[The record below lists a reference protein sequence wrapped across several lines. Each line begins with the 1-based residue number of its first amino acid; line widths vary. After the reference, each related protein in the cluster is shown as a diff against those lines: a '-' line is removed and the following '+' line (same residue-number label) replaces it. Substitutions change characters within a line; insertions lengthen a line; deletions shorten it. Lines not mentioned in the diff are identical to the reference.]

1 VFGGYVSK
9 TTKDKMILVS
19 LRRKETT
26 KHGILVENELP

>member
-1 VFGGYVSK
+1 VFGAYVSK
-9 TTKDKMILVS
+9 TTKDKMILDS